1 MWVAVATRAQTQD
14 RGPPRGGAARAAVM
28 LLWRTDLPRVF
39 CSLLS
44 LLAAGCDMVGDEAK
58 RGRGRSTSMRSRDD
72 NSR

>member
-1 MWVAVATRAQTQD
+1 VGGSGHARTDTGQRAAA
-14 RGPPRGGAARAAVM
+14 GGCARAAVM